1 MTGGVDATIWAFL
14 CLALF
19 AALIGTSV
27 AAADPTISVA
37 ATRRDAS
44 GGVVSLLPVADK
56 QGNVLPPLLLLGEY
70 VIASGQGFPANQPV
84 MAFLVAQ
91 NQAYPLA
98 YQDLAAP
105 NAAQQA
111 APTTD
116 ATGGFQNYAF
126 TLPVGIQAAGTSGEI
141 QISAGSA
148 TARAPVGL
156 DSGLATTAGRG
167 DKIAVSI
174 GAVFAAIAVILIFLL
189 LRGLPIYPV
198 GTVGARRPREPES
211 T

>member
-1 MTGGVDATIWAFL
+1 MRRFGLVL
-14 CLALF
+14 CFALF
-19 AALIGTSV
+19 AALTYTSV

-37 ATRRDAS
+37 ATRRDTS

-98 YQDLAAP
+98 FQDLAAP
-105 NAAQQA
+105 NTAQQA

-126 TLPVGIQAAGTSGEI
+126 TLPLAAQLTGTSGEI
-141 QISAGSA
+141 QISAGSV

-156 DSGLATTAGRG
+156 DSGLATKAGRG

-174 GAVFAAIAVILIFLL
+174 GAGFSVIAVILILLL

-198 GTVGARRPREPES
+198 GTVAARRAREPE
-211 T
+211 TT